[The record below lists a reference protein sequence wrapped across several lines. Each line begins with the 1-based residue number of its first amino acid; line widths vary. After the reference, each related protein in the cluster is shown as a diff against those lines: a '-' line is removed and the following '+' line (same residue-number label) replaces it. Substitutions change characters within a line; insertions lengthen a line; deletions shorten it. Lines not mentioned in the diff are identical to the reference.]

1 MLFVSC
7 ILTCAGCTDHLPT
20 KASITPASDPSQK
33 PSTPP
38 TTPAQPAG
46 TKPPPEEVFAADK
59 STSAEDPEA
68 RKFLENPVAWLKG
81 CLKRQED
88 VKGYTCH
95 FTRKERPKGQKH
107 LYVGTMQ
114 VEYRDKPFAVRMR
127 LIKGGSRLA
136 REVLFVE
143 GENKNQMV
151 ILPSGVLAWGGLAY
165 RNPLDPEV
173 MDGHRNPITSFGLRQ
188 TLERSVADW
197 EKLEKEG
204 PLQVRW
210 LGLQKTPELDGKTC
224 QVLLREGASDPD
236 DPVIRAETIWID
248 PKTGQLV
255 GNRLIDAQGAIVAEY
270 WYNKLENNPTFP
282 PDRFK
287 TSSLK

>member
-1 MLFVSC
+1 
-7 ILTCAGCTDHLPT
+7 
-20 KASITPASDPSQK
+20 
-33 PSTPP
+33 
-38 TTPAQPAG
+38 
-46 TKPPPEEVFAADK
+46 
-59 STSAEDPEA
+59 
-68 RKFLENPVAWLKG
+68 
-81 CLKRQED
+81 
-88 VKGYTCH
+88 
-95 FTRKERPKGQKH
+95 
-107 LYVGTMQ
+107 
-114 VEYRDKPFAVRMR
+114 
-127 LIKGGSRLA
+127 
-136 REVLFVE
+136 
-143 GENKNQMV
+143 
-151 ILPSGVLAWGGLAY
+151 
-165 RNPLDPEV
+165 

-204 PLQVRW
+204 PIQVRW

-287 TSSLK
+287 TSGLK